1 MDYVNVFQV
10 IQQFNQMLDGMAK
23 KQENMKETLT
33 KLQKIM
39 ELVVSK
45 VDDWTDRFGE
55 ITQLNKVRD
64 RLDAMEVSSD
74 DEKVPSSNPSA

>member
-1 MDYVNVFQV
+1 MDYVNVFAV
-10 IQQFNQMLDGMAK
+10 ITQFNQMLDEMSK
-23 KQENMKETLT
+23 KQDNMKETLA

-45 VDDWTDRFGE
+45 VDDWSDRFGE
-55 ITQLNKVRD
+55 ITQLNQLRA

-74 DEKVPSSNPSA
+74 DEKVPSSNPST

>member
-39 ELVVSK
+39 ELVGSK

-55 ITQLNKVRD
+55 ITQLNKLRA

-74 DEKVPSSNPSA
+74 DEKVPSSNPST

>member
-23 KQENMKETLT
+23 KQENMRETLT

-55 ITQLNKVRD
+55 ITQLNKVRA

-74 DEKVPSSNPSA
+74 DEKVPSSHPST

>member
-1 MDYVNVFQV
+1 MDYVNIFQV
-10 IQQFNQMLDGMAK
+10 IQQFTQMLDGMAQ

-55 ITQLNKVRD
+55 ITQLNKLRA

-74 DEKVPSSNPSA
+74 DEKVPSSHPSA